1 MSEGKVKVGILI
13 SGRGSNMES
22 IVRKAKADEIPAEVV
37 VVISNKPEAPGI
49 RKAEA
54 FGIPVVVIDHKKFS
68 SREDFERALVSEL
81 KSRGVEL
88 VCLAGFMRIL
98 SPTFIREFPG
108 RIMNIHPSLLPAF
121 PGLNV
126 HNRVLE
132 SGAKFSGCTVHFVTE
147 DVDAGP
153 IIIQAVVPVLD
164 DDTEETLAARVLVE
178 EHKIYPEAIRLF
190 AEGRLEVRG
199 KRVIWKK

>member
-54 FGIPVVVIDHKKFS
+54 FGIPVAVIDHKKFS